1 MIMAKT
7 TKPQLRKIMTG
18 LTFVAALIFS
28 LLQPVQAGALVDL
41 STTQVFSSEKTS
53 TTMEGGVVNSYLQVF
68 RPEADIWITVVF
80 PAGVNPKILQGETS
94 ELNINGNYVQF
105 SITLAKSLKLNELN
119 KKLITFGDESGN
131 KIFNLIQN
139 PSDLPT
145 TTFEG
150 DSKELSKL
158 NYLLT
163 PAVTNGSYNL
173 AIQGGEIVYFEKFS
187 NFVLGFRKLDESN
200 HYLSSGRAS
209 YAYLEKVE
217 LNRPNYTPGIWKLLN
232 KNFELIGRIYSLKIM
247 GVDVYPEGHGIA
259 FSPSG
264 QPVVMTYVPR
274 LVDAS
279 WVTKIQGS
287 TILDCVFSQI
297 QNGKVV
303 RNFSLWDWADKH
315 REKYNPL
322 ISAGDQ
328 TVDLTRKDKAVDF
341 CHVNS
346 LIYSKELNSYVAS
359 FRSLDL
365 ILVIDSRLQNVTA
378 ELYAPGAR
386 QHFARVRSATE
397 ITSLQNYTGQSKSK
411 FASWRKV
418 DGVWKLSET
427 ELSVMLPYCGNAQY
441 VSDTKIWVG
450 GGCVNFDNGT
460 TGIEYDVSSAK
471 VNEIG
476 RLKLV
481 GSSGTYRADL
491 FTT

>member
-1 MIMAKT
+1 MVKT

-41 STTQVFSSEKTS
+41 STTQVFSSEKIF
-53 TTMEGGVVNSYLQVF
+53 TTVEGGVVNSYLQVF
-68 RPEADIWITVVF
+68 RPKEDIWINVMF
-80 PAGVNPKILQGETS
+80 PPGINPKLLQGETS

-105 SITLAKSLKLNELN
+105 SITLAKSLKFNELN

-145 TTFEG
+145 ATIEG
-150 DSKELSKL
+150 DTEELSKL
-158 NYLLT
+158 SYLLT
-163 PAVTNGSYNL
+163 PVVTNGSYNL
-173 AIQGGEIVYFEKFS
+173 AIQGGEIIYFEKFS
-187 NFVLGFRKLDESN
+187 IFVMAFRKLDESY
-200 HYLSSGRAS
+200 HYLSSGRAT

-217 LNRPNYTPGIWKLLN
+217 LNRAGYSPGIWKFLN
-232 KNFELIGRIYSLKIM
+232 SNFEPIGLISSLKIM
-247 GVDVYPEGHGIA
+247 GIDVLPEGHGIA
-259 FSPSG
+259 ISPSG
-264 QPVVMTYVPR
+264 QPVVMSYLPR
-274 LVDAS
+274 KVDAT
-279 WVTKIQGS
+279 WVTNLKS
-287 TILDCVFSQI
+287 SSILDCVLTQI
-297 QNGKVV
+297 QGGKVV

-315 REKYNPL
+315 REKYNL
-322 ISAGDQ
+322 IISSGDQ
-328 TVDLTRKDKAVDF
+328 GIDYSRKDNPVDF

-346 LIYSKELNSYVAS
+346 LIYSKELNAYVAS
-359 FRSLDL
+359 FRNLDL
-365 ILVIDSRLQNVTA
+365 ILIIDSRLQNVTA

-411 FASWRKV
+411 FASWRKA

-441 VSDTKIWVG
+441 VSVTKIWVG

-460 TGIEYDVSSAK
+460 TGIEYDVSSGK

-491 FTT
+491 FTP